1 MPPRY
6 LIVNADDFGMSSLVN
21 AGVIEAHERG
31 VVTAATLMVRM
42 PAAAE
47 AAAYARRRPQLTV
60 GLHLDLGEWSYADG
74 EWRALYDVVDWSDER
89 ALAAEVCNQL
99 DAFADMV
106 GRRPTHLDSHQHVH
120 RVEPV
125 RGLLRRAGRELGVP
139 VRHQHP
145 GIAYRGD
152 FYGQDGKGIP
162 YPAAITLD
170 ALIAVLDT
178 LPSGWTELGCHPGHA
193 DPELA
198 TSYRD
203 ERPVELAVLC
213 DPLLRAAIAD
223 RGIELASFGDLA
235 SRRRCADDC

>member
-1 MPPRY
+1 MPQPR

-31 VVTAATLMVRM
+31 IVTAATLMVRM

-47 AAAYARRRPQLTV
+47 AAAYARQRPQLTV
-60 GLHLDLGEWSYADG
+60 GLHLDLGEWFYADG
-74 EWRALYDVVDWSDER
+74 EWRALYEVVDWSDER
-89 ALAAEVCNQL
+89 AVAAEVRNQL
-99 DAFADMV
+99 EAFADLV
-106 GRRPTHLDSHQHVH
+106 GRHPTHLDSHQHVH
-120 RVEPV
+120 RAEPV
-125 RGLLRRAGRELGVP
+125 SGLLRRAGRELGVP
-139 VRHQHP
+139 VRHQTP

-162 YPAAITLD
+162 YPAAVTLG
-170 ALIAVLDT
+170 ALIAVLDS
-178 LPSGWTELGCHPGHA
+178 LPAGVTELGCHPGHA
-193 DPELA
+193 DPQLA

-223 RGIELASFGDLA
+223 RGIELLSFGDLA
-235 SRRRCADDC
+235 GARGSRLSV